1 MSSSAANF
9 AQSAILRRLGQTFWL
24 WDWRKGIVKKGTSSI
39 DPIDVICQIAGQEN
53 FMISYQPECFFD
65 GLLTLMSSLLNYHR
79 RNVDLE
85 SARCPPPKG
94 RFLTT
99 YAASKGEKK
108 PAHSDNN
115 DAPAVK
121 LPTEIVEISSDPRT
135 SEEDKVEM
143 PADAYE
149 STQKGRLL

>member
-1 MSSSAANF
+1 M
-9 AQSAILRRLGQTFWL
+9 
-24 WDWRKGIVKKGTSSI
+24 
-39 DPIDVICQIAGQEN
+39 
-53 FMISYQPECFFD
+53 
-65 GLLTLMSSLLNYHR
+65 
-79 RNVDLE
+79 E

-94 RFLTT
+94 QFLTAS
-99 YAASKGEKK
+99 AASKGEKK

-121 LPTEIVEISSDPRT
+121 LPTEIVEITSDPRT

>member
-9 AQSAILRRLGQTFWL
+9 AQSAILRRLCRTFCFWIGVTVNL
-24 WDWRKGIVKKGTSSI
+24 WRGSVLTW
-39 DPIDVICQIAGQEN
+39 QEN
-53 FMISYQPECFFD
+53 FMISYQSECFFD

-79 RNVDLE
+79 RNVGLE
-85 SARCPPPKG
+85 SARCPSPKG

-121 LPTEIVEISSDPRT
+121 LPT
-135 SEEDKVEM
+135 
-143 PADAYE
+143 
-149 STQKGRLL
+149 